1 MTRLR
6 GIVAAHCMARPR
18 GGDRER
24 TAVQA
29 AFSAMA
35 PGLSIRSRA
44 RILAR
49 AVVAEVIALQER
61 EDPIETALA
70 DLRASASCDPALTL
84 ARDTEA
90 GLSAELV
97 RARVARF
104 EARGARQLD
113 AEQWRTETA
122 DIAAELELRWAERF
136 RRQAR

>member
-1 MTRLR
+1 
-6 GIVAAHCMARPR
+6 MARPR
-18 GGDRER
+18 RGDRER
-24 TAVQA
+24 AVVQA
-29 AFSAMA
+29 AFAAMA
-35 PGLSIRSRA
+35 PGLSIRSRG

-70 DLRASASCDPALTL
+70 DLRASASGDPALIL
-84 ARDTEA
+84 ARDAEA

-104 EARGARQLD
+104 EARGARQID
-113 AEQWRTETA
+113 AEQWRAETA
-122 DIAAELELRWAERF
+122 DIAAELELRWSERF